1 MQQILYDV
9 WGVPISAFG
18 VFLLLAFLAGIVVA
32 RRSAHARLGIEPT
45 QTLDLALYAIVAG
58 IVGGRIGF
66 VLVNFEAFAG
76 EPRRMLTI
84 WRDGGLVYYGAL
96 AAGLLLARLYTRRWP
111 ASFGALLDAYAPALI
126 LGYGVAMIG
135 ALLHG
140 LFPGKPTGVPWA
152 IDLFLEQR
160 HPTQIYLAVA
170 AAAILVILRG
180 QRNQALAAGVLF
192 VLAVFLQ
199 AVARFFV
206 DFFVEA
212 PAVAGPLTLGQLA
225 SGTVALASGLLLLW
239 LQRRAPELGAEPTPQ
254 SSA

>member
-1 MQQILYDV
+1 VQQILYDV

-18 VFLLLAFLAGIVVA
+18 LFLLLAFFAGIVVA
-32 RRSAHARLGIEPT
+32 RRSAHERLGIDPT
-45 QTLDLALYAIVAG
+45 HTLDLALYAIVAG

-66 VLVNFEAFAG
+66 VLVNLEAFAG

-96 AAGLLLARLYTRRWP
+96 AAGVLLARLYTRRWP
-111 ASFGALLDAYAPALI
+111 VSFGALLDAYAPALVV
-126 LGYGVAMIG
+126 GYGIAMIG

-152 IDLFLEQR
+152 IDLFLERR
-160 HPTQIYLAVA
+160 HPTQVYLAVA

-180 QRNQALAAGVLF
+180 QRQQALADGTLF
-192 VLAVFLQ
+192 ALAVFLQ

-206 DFFVEA
+206 DVFVEA
-212 PAVAGPLTLGQLA
+212 PAVVGPLTLGQLA
-225 SGTVALASGLLLLW
+225 SGSVAVGSGVLLAW
-239 LQRRAPELGAEPTPQ
+239 LQRRGPAPRVEPAPQTPP
-254 SSA
+254 

>member
-1 MQQILYDV
+1 MQQVLYDL

-18 VFLLLAFLAGIVVA
+18 LFLLLAFLAGIVVA
-32 RRSAHARLGIEPT
+32 RRSAHARLGVAPT

-66 VLVNFEAFAG
+66 VLANLGAFAG
-76 EPRRMLTI
+76 EPRRVLTI

-96 AAGLLLARLYTRRWP
+96 AAGLLLARVYTRGWP
-111 ASFGALLDAYAPALI
+111 VSFGALLDAYAPALV

-140 LFPGKPTGVPWA
+140 LFPGKATAVPWA
-152 IDLFLEQR
+152 VDLFLEQR

-170 AAAILVILRG
+170 AAGILVILRG
-180 QRNQALAAGVLF
+180 QRDHALADGTLF

-212 PAVAGPLTLGQLA
+212 PAIAGPLTLGQLA
-225 SGTVALASGLLLLW
+225 SGAVALASGLYLLR
-239 LQRRAPELGAEPTPQ
+239 LQRRAPAVGAEATLQ